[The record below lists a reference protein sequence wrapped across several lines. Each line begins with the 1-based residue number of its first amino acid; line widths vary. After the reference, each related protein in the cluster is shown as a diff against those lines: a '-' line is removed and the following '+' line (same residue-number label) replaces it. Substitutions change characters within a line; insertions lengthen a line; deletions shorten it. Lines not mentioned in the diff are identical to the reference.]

1 MSAVE
6 KKKVIRE
13 QMRSQRQQLTAEQR
27 SQAADEL
34 LNILSQALSD
44 NDFPMAMYLPFDGEL
59 DTHPF
64 IEQAWQAKRQIYLPV
79 IQRNGLPI
87 LFRAYHSETI
97 LVANQYGI
105 GEPGSGELVTA
116 GHMKTICMPLTA
128 FDRNGG
134 RVGMGGGFYDITLAD
149 ISQPSQQRP
158 KLIGL
163 GYEFQEVSE
172 CPSETHDQRLDAV
185 ATPSELIR
193 Q

>member
-1 MSAVE
+1 M
-6 KKKVIRE
+6 
-13 QMRSQRQQLTAEQR
+13 
-27 SQAADEL
+27 
-34 LNILSQALSD
+34 
-44 NDFPMAMYLPFDGEL
+44 
-59 DTHPF
+59 
-64 IEQAWQAKRQIYLPV
+64 
-79 IQRNGLPI
+79 

-105 GEPGSGELVTA
+105 GEPGSGELLAA

-128 FDRNGG
+128 FDRRGG

-172 CPSETHDQRLDAV
+172 CPSETHDQQLDAI

-193 Q
+193 L